1 MNSIFHYLLTK
12 YGPTLTLDELAEVL
26 KRRPGGVRSALS
38 TRSEPWAIELSHHK
52 VYVGRRVH
60 FPANVVADLLAGE
73 LTAVARR

>member
-12 YGPTLTLDELAEVL
+12 YGPTLTLEELAEVL

-38 TRSEPWAIELSHHK
+38 TRSEPRAIELSQRK

-60 FPANVVADLLAGE
+60 FPADVVADLLAGE
-73 LTAVARR
+73 LGSAERR

>member
-1 MNSIFHYLLTK
+1 MLTK

-38 TRSEPWAIELSHHK
+38 TRSEPWAIELSQHK

-60 FPANVVADLLAGE
+60 FPADVVADLLAGE
-73 LTAVARR
+73 LTSVDRQ